1 MTKKQLNQ
9 EDKDIVQSYFKGK
22 PMSKAHKE
30 KAGIALEDFVAHY
43 KENMKDQDPLEFIG
57 KTLEHNQTEADK
69 KEKESSEDE
78 AKRIRRG
85 KDKLAISLVLL
96 TALFLGWLYFF

>member
-1 MTKKQLNQ
+1 MTKKELNQ

-57 KTLEHNQTEADK
+57 KTLERNQQEADK
-69 KEKESSEDE
+69 EQKDSAQDE
-78 AKRIRRG
+78 AKRIRDNE
-85 KDKLAISLVLL
+85 DKARITIVFVGIIYI
-96 TALFLGWLYFF
+96 AWLYFL